1 MSDSS
6 LLSHGPCP
14 KCGSSDGRAE
24 YDDGHFWCF
33 VCNYYTPSEEGGE
46 SAPRT
51 ERKRMDLLDVQPSNL
66 GKRRISARTCET
78 LGYGLGT
85 YGAGTVQVANYHNA
99 QGQLC
104 AQKVRLPNKDF
115 KFLGDT
121 KAATLFGQ
129 RKWSKGGGRH
139 LVITE
144 GEVDA
149 LSMSEVQD
157 NKWPVVSI
165 KNGASGAKKDIQAQL
180 EWIESFDN
188 VVFMFDG
195 DEPGQEAARECAE
208 LLTPGK
214 AKIAVWPEGFKD
226 ASDML
231 QAGKREELL
240 RVFWDAKPFRPDGF
254 VFGDAITEQVV
265 KEIPEGLYFDHT
277 GIQTSTK
284 GFRPGK
290 ILLLTGGPGTGKSSV
305 ARKWALW
312 FSEEHG
318 LKVGYIGLEESVQ
331 RAALGILTHA
341 LGKPLHLIQED
352 ADILRAASK
361 KYLEDKFNFY
371 DHWGSQDPDV
381 LVSRLRWMVKGW
393 GADLLIFDHITIAV
407 GATDDERKDI
417 DNLITR
423 LRSLAE
429 ETGCRII
436 LVSHLSQASKDS
448 KGWDEGRK
456 ISQRDLRGSSSL
468 SGIPDMILGFERDQ
482 QAEDPEDR
490 NLLLCRKVKD
500 RDTGETGV
508 AGHYKFDSETH
519 TLTEAVSCPF
529 ELGPVDD
536 PATDGPVLTPRRR
549 RSEPRLRADGD
560 FY

>member
-1 MSDSS
+1 
-6 LLSHGPCP
+6 
-14 KCGSSDGRAE
+14 
-24 YDDGHFWCF
+24 
-33 VCNYYTPSEEGGE
+33 
-46 SAPRT
+46 
-51 ERKRMDLLDVQPSNL
+51 MDLLDVQPADL

-85 YGAGTVQVANYHNA
+85 YREGTVQVANYHNT

-157 NKWPVVSI
+157 NKWPVVSV

-214 AKIAVWPEGFKD
+214 ARIAVWPEGYKD

-231 QAGKREELL
+231 QAGKREELI

-265 KEIPEGLYFDHT
+265 RKIPEGLYYDHT
-277 GIQTSTK
+277 GVQSK
-284 GFRPGK
+284 LHGFRPGE
-290 ILLLTGGPGTGKSSV
+290 IVLLTGGPGGGKSSV

-312 FSEEHG
+312 FAQEHD
-318 LKVGYIGLEESVQ
+318 LKCGYVGLEESVQ

-341 LGKPLHLIQED
+341 VGKPLHLIQED
-352 ADILRAASK
+352 TEALRVAAK
-361 KYLEDKFNFY
+361 EHLEPRFNFY

-381 LVSRLRWMVKGW
+381 LLSRLRWMVKGW
-393 GADLLIFDHITIAV
+393 GAQLLVFDHITIAIS
-407 GATDDERKDI
+407 GNETSNERKDI
-417 DNLITR
+417 DILITR
-423 LRSLAE
+423 LRALAE

-436 LVSHLSQASKDS
+436 VISHLSQASKQG
-448 KGWDEGRK
+448 KGWDEGKEIRMA
-456 ISQRDLRGSSSL
+456 DLRGSSQL
-468 SGIPDMILGFERDQ
+468 SGIPDVIIGLERDQ
-482 QAEDPEDR
+482 QAEDEEER
-490 NLLLCRKVKD
+490 NDLKIRVIKS
-500 RDTGETGV
+500 RATGDTGL
-508 AGHYKFDSETH
+508 AGRYSFDSKTH
-519 TLTEAVSCPF
+519 TMVEAAVGCPF
-529 ELGPVDD
+529 DGGDD
-536 PATDGPVLTPRRR
+536 
-549 RSEPRLRADGD
+549 
-560 FY
+560 Y